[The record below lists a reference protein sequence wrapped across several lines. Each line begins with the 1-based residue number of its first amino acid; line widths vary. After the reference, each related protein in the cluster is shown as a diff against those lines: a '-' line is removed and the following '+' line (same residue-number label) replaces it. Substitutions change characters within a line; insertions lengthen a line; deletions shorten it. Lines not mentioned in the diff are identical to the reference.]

1 MGACDSALGE
11 ASEIVSI
18 NPPSL
23 LEAKKI
29 TQSIVYKRWELVA
42 KMALKI
48 LPVDEIRRLI
58 FEEYKRIGLRV
69 IESLE
74 AQVFGK

>member
-11 ASEIVSI
+11 APEIVSI

-29 TQSIVYKRWELVA
+29 LQSIVYKRWELVA